1 MPSVKNQPLTIGEV
15 AERTGAA
22 VSALRYYESLGLI
35 RSTRTAGNQRRFPRH
50 ALRRV
55 SIILVAG
62 RFGIPLAEVAEVFE
76 GLPEDRSPTRAD
88 WRKIATRWHS
98 KLEARRSALE
108 QMQAQLTGCIGCG
121 CLSLKSCATLN
132 WGDELAAQGP
142 GPRRLT
148 DPSADL

>member
-1 MPSVKNQPLTIGEV
+1 MPSAKYQLLTIGEV

-50 ALRRV
+50 VLRRV

-62 RFGIPLAEVAEVFE
+62 RFGIALSEVAEVFAC
-76 GLPEDRSPTRAD
+76 LPEDRSPTRAD
-88 WRKIATRWHS
+88 WRRIATKWHD
-98 KLEARRSALE
+98 KLEARRSAIE
-108 QMQAQLTGCIGCG
+108 RMQAELTGCIGCG

-132 WGDELAAQGP
+132 WGDELATRGP
-142 GPRRLT
+142 GPRRLP
-148 DPSADL
+148 DSCLR